1 MIQKLLEEFAK
12 PFYRL
17 NIGGIEIIPDSKKEF
32 TGVSHRELFSF
43 INDLLNVRACKIK
56 KKQANRVQLQV
67 MPKIADNWLD
77 HKCINN
83 ACWFHNVVT
92 KNNCSNEKINDDIT
106 GCSPRVEHKQ
116 LLNGIVG
123 KKKADKI
130 SADSNFTA

>member
-56 KKQANRVQLQV
+56 KKQANRIQLQV
-67 MPKIADNWLD
+67 MQKIAEL
-77 HKCINN
+77 I
-83 ACWFHNVVT
+83 
-92 KNNCSNEKINDDIT
+92 EY
-106 GCSPRVEHKQ
+106 HKQ
-116 LLNGIVG
+116 EASEPYLTLKSISKLKKFELKVLNNYKRKM
-123 KKKADKI
+123 KKKHQDWIKI
-130 SADSNFTA
+130 LESNFTA